1 MTAPP
6 SRAARQVPLRVGLA
20 FAVGLLVTVT
30 VAAISGITFVNT
42 RAAILDEA
50 GDDEDALLREVS
62 EQVTAHMTSAV
73 PAIELSRMLLRDS
86 LVPGTR
92 DALARQFALVLTNN
106 PAFSWMSYSDA
117 DGNFT
122 GAYRSPDGAL
132 RISQSTF
139 SATSSELHEYLVGSG
154 GEWTPT
160 LHQTNYG
167 YDPRADRF
175 YQAAQAARGRVW
187 VGPYVF
193 FDEGVPGI
201 TCASPYIDASGA
213 LRGVFTVDFN
223 LNALSR
229 FVEALPFGQDGR
241 VFIMTPDGTM
251 IAHPTLHLVQVAGQ
265 GSKGSLVTVA
275 TVGDPVIPRWFDAWK
290 RSNVQG
296 AARFSFQAGK
306 QRYVGGGRTVAFD
319 RNVSWVIG
327 AAAPESD
334 FLGLLTQ
341 DRMIAIA
348 VLGTAM
354 AFGVLISV
362 VLARRISAPLASLAG
377 EMTRVGEFE
386 LTEREP
392 LSTPFREVASMDRA
406 LLSMKRSLRSFA
418 YYVPTDLVRDL
429 LASGQEARLEG
440 RTAELTVC
448 FADIAG
454 FTTLAESAPPDE
466 LVRHLGRYFDE
477 MTRVIDAS
485 GGTIDKFIGDAVMA
499 FWGAPMPAPDHAARA
514 CEAAVLLQRTLTA
527 LRESAETPWL
537 AGLHARVGVASGTVL
552 VGNVGTPERFNY
564 TVMGDT
570 VNLASRLETLNKLYG
585 TSILVSEFTFAA
597 ARDRVVAR
605 PVDLVQV
612 KGKQHG
618 VRVYEP
624 LCLASDDDPAA
635 RAVAALC
642 EDALAAYVRRDFASA
657 AELFAHVQTR
667 RPGDR
672 AASVLE
678 ARCRAYQASPP
689 PADWTGVYVAT
700 EK

>member
-1 MTAPP
+1 MNDLHP
-6 SRAARQVPLRVGLA
+6 AAVRQVPLRVGLGV
-20 FAVGLLVTVT
+20 AVALLVTIT

-50 GDDEDALLREVS
+50 GDDEDALLREVA
-62 EQVTAHMTSAV
+62 EEVTAHMASAV
-73 PAIELSRMLLRDS
+73 PAIELSRMMLRDS
-86 LVPGTR
+86 LVPASQDG
-92 DALARQFALVLTNN
+92 LARQFALVLANN

-117 DGNFT
+117 AGDFT
-122 GAYRSPDGAL
+122 GAYRAADGGL
-132 RISQSTF
+132 HISQSTF
-139 SATSSELHEYLVGSG
+139 TTNTSELHEYVVGPAG
-154 GEWTPT
+154 AWMPT

-175 YQAAQAARGRVW
+175 YQAAQAARSRVW

-201 TCASPYIDASGA
+201 TCASPDIDAAGV

-251 IAHPTLHLVQVAGQ
+251 IAHPTLHLVEVAGQ
-265 GSKGSLVTVA
+265 GSKGTLVTVA
-275 TVGDPVIPRWFDAWK
+275 TVGDPAIPRWFDAWK
-290 RSNVQG
+290 RSAARG
-296 AARFSFQAGK
+296 PARFSFQVGK

-319 RNVSWVIG
+319 RSVSWVIG

-341 DRMIAIA
+341 DRTIAIV
-348 VLGTAM
+348 VLGTAL
-354 AFGVLISV
+354 AFGVFVSL
-362 VLARRISAPLASLAG
+362 VLARRISAPLAALAG

-386 LTEREP
+386 LTDREH
-392 LSTPFREVASMDRA
+392 LSTRFREVALMDRA
-406 LLSMKRSLRSFA
+406 LLAMKGSLRSFA

-454 FTTLAESAPPDE
+454 FTTLAESEPPDE

-477 MTRVIDAS
+477 MTRVIAAS

-499 FWGAPMPAPDHAARA
+499 FWGAPVPAADHAARA
-514 CEAAVLLQRTLTA
+514 CEAAIHLQRRLTA
-527 LRESAETPWL
+527 LRASADAPWL

-585 TSILVSEFTFAA
+585 TAILVSEFTFAA

-618 VRVYEP
+618 VTVYEP
-624 LCLASDDDPAA
+624 LCLVTEEDAAA
-635 RAVAALC
+635 RETAALC
-642 EDALAAYVRRDFASA
+642 ERAFAAYLVRDFQSA
-657 AELFAHVQTR
+657 ADLFARVRTL
-667 RPGDR
+667 RPDDR
-672 AASVLE
+672 ATAVLE
-678 ARCRAYQASPP
+678 ARCRAYLSSPP
-689 PADWTGVYVAT
+689 PADWAGVYVAT